1 MSFLL
6 VSFARFHLIIGSLPL
21 SIYLCISLTLVPFIP
36 TRNSLDLNTNIQTYV
51 YLVLYCVITEVLFL
65 YCVRGGDFLVHL
77 LRRCYPPLHN
87 KLAITSHQKRQ
98 LHLTQTKSNTNGPNM
113 CSGKESMRGNYWDGK
128 WEWMISCNKHSW
140 IFSSITSPACQT
152 KSQLKRNKK
161 QTNSK

>member
-6 VSFARFHLIIGSLPL
+6 VSFAGFDLIIGLSSPL
-21 SIYLCISLTLVPFIP
+21 YLFVYLSHSRTFIS

-113 CSGKESMRGNYWDGK
+113 CSGKESMRGN
-128 WEWMISCNKHSW
+128 
-140 IFSSITSPACQT
+140 
-152 KSQLKRNKK
+152 
-161 QTNSK
+161 